1 MKGTMSLA
9 SIDDSQVHGLPLCG
23 VDIEHAA
30 TFPETEDYLQHQFY
44 RDHFT
49 RDEIDYCSAQFE
61 PRLHFAARW
70 CAKEAVRKC
79 LSALMNV
86 DNSKLEVRKR
96 PDGAP
101 FLVMQTS
108 TGTRG
113 LPVSLSLSHSG
124 GMAIAMVTAHPSSL
138 NSTLV

>member
-1 MKGTMSLA
+1 MANK
-9 SIDDSQVHGLPLCG
+9 DDNQVTHIPLCG
-23 VDIEHAA
+23 VDIEQAA
-30 TFPETEDYLQHQFY
+30 TFPKTEDYVEHQFY

-61 PRLHFAARW
+61 PRLHFAVRW

-79 LSALMNV
+79 LPALMNI
-86 DNSKLEVRKR
+86 DNTKLEVRKR
-96 PDGAP
+96 HDGAP
-101 FLVMQTS
+101 FLVIQTS
-108 TGTRG
+108 TGTRD

-138 NSTLV
+138 TSMLL